1 MANDN
6 SQNRAS
12 CGYDDGL
19 NLVDLWEVLTRR
31 KKTVISTLVL
41 VVLCAIAFAFLTK
54 PVYESK
60 VVIQVGQIS
69 KVGQLEDTSILM
81 KRSQEHP
88 FIKKIEA
95 WKGKASSII
104 TITVQA
110 SSQAEAR
117 QRLQKITDQLLH
129 EHDLK
134 YNTVM
139 ASQQQKYAS
148 LRQEIDTVRSLTNE
162 LSLLIVEMTK
172 KKEFAQ
178 ATILVLEKNILV
190 KRLYDL
196 ERSAI
201 DLDRDITH
209 VGVTYP
215 TRLITEPTSSAT
227 PIKPKSKRIIALSI
241 MLGFILAIFSAFIVE
256 FIDKAR
262 RQMADRRS
270 KSQ

>member
-1 MANDN
+1 MENDN

-31 KKTVISTLVL
+31 KKIVISTFVL

-60 VVIQVGQIS
+60 AVIQVGQIS
-69 KVGQLEDTSILM
+69 LVGQLEDTSILM
-81 KRSQEHP
+81 ERLQGHP

-95 WKGKASSII
+95 RQGKASSII
-104 TITVQA
+104 AITVQA
-110 SSQAEAR
+110 ASQAEAR
-117 QRLQKITDQLLH
+117 QQLQKITDQLLH

-134 YNTVM
+134 YDTEM

-148 LRQEIDTVRSLTNE
+148 LRQAIDTVQSLTNE

-178 ATILVLEKNILV
+178 ATILVLEKINLV
-190 KRLYDL
+190 KKLG
-196 ERSAI
+196 
-201 DLDRDITH
+201 DLDLAAITLDRNITH
-209 VGVTYP
+209 AGVTYH
-215 TRLITEPTSSAT
+215 TRLIAEPKSSAT
-227 PIKPKSKRIIALSI
+227 LIKPKPKRIITLSI
-241 MLGFILAIFSAFIVE
+241 MLGVILGIVSAFIVE
-256 FIDKAR
+256 SIDKAR
-262 RQMADRRS
+262 RQMVDRRS
-270 KSQ
+270 KSK